1 MASAALTGFAALVPS
16 GAAATTCPVC
26 GPNLIL
32 NPGAERGAGTTAD
45 SVVAVPGW
53 TRSKGSFTSASYAWG
68 GGDLSATTPG
78 PTSRGKNYFYGGP
91 DPSNGGSVAEGTQ
104 TISLSRG
111 ASAIKKGN
119 VTAILSGWLGGYSGQ
134 GDDAKLS
141 VSFLG
146 TSGKV
151 LATTTI
157 GPVTAAQ
164 RKNTSEL
171 LERSAKTTVPAGST
185 SAEFTLVMTRASGS
199 DNDGMADD
207 LSLVLSVPGASG

>member
-1 MASAALTGFAALVPS
+1 MG
-16 GAAATTCPVC
+16 
-26 GPNLIL
+26 
-32 NPGAERGAGTTAD
+32 R
-45 SVVAVPGW
+45 
-53 TRSKGSFTSASYAWG
+53 
-68 GGDLSATTPG
+68 TP
-78 PTSRGKNYFYGGP
+78 SRGKNYFYGGP

-111 ASAIKKGN
+111 ASAIKTGN